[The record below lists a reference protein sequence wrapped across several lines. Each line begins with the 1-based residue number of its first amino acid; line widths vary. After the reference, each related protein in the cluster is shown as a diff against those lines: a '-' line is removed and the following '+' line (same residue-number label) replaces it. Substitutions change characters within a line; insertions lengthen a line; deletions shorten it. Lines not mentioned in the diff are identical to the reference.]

1 VSKFIFYCIF
11 LCILTNL
18 FGVSR
23 DNQSLRDIR
32 EVLPDL
38 VVPLMEGTNPSA
50 GKRIKQVL
58 DKYHGTNVYHCLY
71 LPTDWE
77 SGRKYPLIVEY
88 AGNGPY
94 QNSYGDKCSGKVE
107 DCSLGYGISGGEG
120 FIWVCLP
127 CISIDGNDNQL
138 QWWGDVPATVEYC
151 KQVVS
156 MLCAEYGA
164 DETKVILAGFSRG
177 AIACNY
183 IGLYDE
189 KIAEIWCG
197 FIANSHYDGV
207 RQWNYKGSDRTS
219 ARERLKRLGKRM
231 QFVSHESSVE
241 ETRRYL
247 GNIKAAGDFS
257 FEGDFTFVSIPFRN
271 HTDTWVLRDIAERK
285 MLREWIKKVID
296 KKGEKR

>member
-1 VSKFIFYCIF
+1 MSKFIFYCIF

-156 MLCAEYGA
+156 DFPGELSPAITSGFMMRRLQKSGA
-164 DETKVILAGFSRG
+164 DSSRT
-177 AIACNY
+177 AITM
-183 IGLYDE
+183 E
-189 KIAEIWCG
+189 
-197 FIANSHYDGV
+197 
-207 RQWNYKGSDRTS
+207 
-219 ARERLKRLGKRM
+219 
-231 QFVSHESSVE
+231 
-241 ETRRYL
+241 
-247 GNIKAAGDFS
+247 
-257 FEGDFTFVSIPFRN
+257 
-271 HTDTWVLRDIAERK
+271 
-285 MLREWIKKVID
+285 
-296 KKGEKR
+296 